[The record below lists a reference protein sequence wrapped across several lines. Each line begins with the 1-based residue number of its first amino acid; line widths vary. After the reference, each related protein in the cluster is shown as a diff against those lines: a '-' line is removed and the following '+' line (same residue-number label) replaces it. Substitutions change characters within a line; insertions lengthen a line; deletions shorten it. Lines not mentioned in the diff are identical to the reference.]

1 MRYLSRLLYAI
12 GFVSLA
18 TSSLVHGETTFTIED
33 QSIAATEST
42 VTVPIK
48 VSGFS
53 GIGGMQFTLAWDPAV
68 LTYSSLDDFNHSAAT
83 TELFFFGET
92 NFNLDNVSDGYFTV
106 LYEQILAADA
116 TVADGET
123 IFSVTFDVVGATG
136 SSSEVSFTDD
146 PTLRKL
152 ASFSGD
158 APELTTVNGTVAI
171 GEQNTS
177 PTDTTVPVITLLGDP
192 SVTLTVGE
200 TYLDDG
206 ATASDDTDG
215 NLTTSIVT
223 VNGVD
228 TSAAGTY
235 TVTYNVSDAAG
246 NAATQVSRTVVV
258 EAAAP
263 SDTTAPVITL
273 SGDAS
278 LTLTVG
284 ETYLDDGATASDD
297 TDGDL
302 TASIVT
308 VNGVDTSAAGSYT
321 VTYNVSDAA
330 GNAATQVSR
339 TVVIEAA
346 ESEEPFDGTVL
357 ALADQN
363 VSEGASTVTVPVTV
377 SGFSGIGGFQFTVAW
392 DPAVLTYSSL
402 DDFNH
407 SAATTELF
415 FFGETNFNLDNV
427 SDGYFT
433 VLYEQILAADATVA
447 DGETIFSVTFDV
459 VGATG
464 SSSEVSFTDDPT
476 LRKLA
481 SFSGDAPELT
491 TVNGTVAIGEQNTSP
506 TDTTVPVITLLGD
519 PSVTLTVG
527 ETYLDDGATASDD
540 TDGDHIHCDG

>member
-1 MRYLSRLLYAI
+1 M
-12 GFVSLA
+12 
-18 TSSLVHGETTFTIED
+18 
-33 QSIAATEST
+33 
-42 VTVPIK
+42 
-48 VSGFS
+48 
-53 GIGGMQFTLAWDPAV
+53 
-68 LTYSSLDDFNHSAAT
+68 
-83 TELFFFGET
+83 
-92 NFNLDNVSDGYFTV
+92 
-106 LYEQILAADA
+106 
-116 TVADGET
+116 
-123 IFSVTFDVVGATG
+123 
-136 SSSEVSFTDD
+136 
-146 PTLRKL
+146 
-152 ASFSGD
+152 
-158 APELTTVNGTVAI
+158 AI

-246 NAATQVSRTVVV
+246 NAATQVNRTVVV

-273 SGDAS
+273 LGDAS
-278 LTLTVG
+278 VTLTVG

-302 TASIVT
+302 TTSIVT

-339 TVVIEAA
+339 TVVVEAA

-363 VSEGASTVTVPVTV
+363 VSEGSTVTVPVTV

-402 DDFNH
+402 ADFDGI

-427 SDGYFT
+427 SDGSH
-433 VLYEQILAADATVA
+433 
-447 DGETIFSVTFDV
+447 FS
-459 VGATG
+459 
-464 SSSEVSFTDDPT
+464 ST
-476 LRKLA
+476 LR
-481 SFSGDAPELT
+481 
-491 TVNGTVAIGEQNTSP
+491 
-506 TDTTVPVITLLGD
+506 TDPGCGCNSRRWGND
-519 PSVTLTVG
+519 FF
-527 ETYLDDGATASDD
+527 
-540 TDGDHIHCDG
+540 CDF

>member
-1 MRYLSRLLYAI
+1 MRFLSRLLYAV
-12 GFVSLA
+12 GFFSLA
-18 TSSLVHGETTFTIED
+18 TSSLVHGETTFTIEN

-68 LTYSSLDDFNHSAAT
+68 LTYSSLADFNHSAAT

-273 SGDAS
+273 LGDAS
-278 LTLTVG
+278 VTLTVG

-302 TASIVT
+302 TTSIVT

-339 TVVIEAA
+339 TVVAEAA

-363 VSEGASTVTVPVTV
+363 VSEGASR
-377 SGFSGIGGFQFTVAW
+377 SRFQ
-392 DPAVLTYSSL
+392 YSFWLQWYWRIS
-402 DDFNH
+402 
-407 SAATTELF
+407 
-415 FFGETNFNLDNV
+415 
-427 SDGYFT
+427 
-433 VLYEQILAADATVA
+433 
-447 DGETIFSVTFDV
+447 
-459 VGATG
+459 
-464 SSSEVSFTDDPT
+464 
-476 LRKLA
+476 
-481 SFSGDAPELT
+481 
-491 TVNGTVAIGEQNTSP
+491 
-506 TDTTVPVITLLGD
+506 
-519 PSVTLTVG
+519 
-527 ETYLDDGATASDD
+527 
-540 TDGDHIHCDG
+540 IHCGMGPSANI

>member
-18 TSSLVHGETTFTIED
+18 TSSLVHGETTFTIDD

-68 LTYSSLDDFNHSAAT
+68 LTFNTLGDFDHSALPA
-83 TELFFFGET
+83 ELFYFTET
-92 NFNLDNVSDGYFTV
+92 NFNVDNVSDGYFTV

-171 GEQNTS
+171 GEQNTTPS
-177 PTDTTVPVITLLGDP
+177 DTTAPVITLLGDP
-192 SVTLTVGE
+192 SV
-200 TYLDDG
+200 
-206 ATASDDTDG
+206 
-215 NLTTSIVT
+215 
-223 VNGVD
+223 
-228 TSAAGTY
+228 
-235 TVTYNVSDAAG
+235 
-246 NAATQVSRTVVV
+246 
-258 EAAAP
+258 
-263 SDTTAPVITL
+263 
-273 SGDAS
+273 
-278 LTLTVG
+278 TLTVG

-363 VSEGASTVTVPVTV
+363 VSEGSSTVTVPVTV

-402 DDFNH
+402 ADFNH

-427 SDGYFT
+427 SDCL
-433 VLYEQILAADATVA
+433 LY
-447 DGETIFSVTFDV
+447 
-459 VGATG
+459 
-464 SSSEVSFTDDPT
+464 
-476 LRKLA
+476 
-481 SFSGDAPELT
+481 
-491 TVNGTVAIGEQNTSP
+491 TSP
-506 TDTTVPVITLLGD
+506 SPRDLSTSRM
-519 PSVTLTVG
+519 PSS
-527 ETYLDDGATASDD
+527 A
-540 TDGDHIHCDG
+540 